1 MTLLYFR
8 GDDSGGEK
16 AMVILSFFTYLL
28 IALGI
33 LIVSEDKLELGLEDA
48 YNSFNKSAALFLNS
62 QGLKSEWVVF

>member
-62 QGLKSEWVVF
+62 QGLKSE

>member
-1 MTLLYFR
+1 MLSLTLLYFR

-33 LIVSEDKLELGLEDA
+33 LIVSEDKLELGLDA
-48 YNSFNKSAALFLNS
+48 AYTSFNKSAASFLNG
-62 QGLKSEWVVF
+62 QGLKSE